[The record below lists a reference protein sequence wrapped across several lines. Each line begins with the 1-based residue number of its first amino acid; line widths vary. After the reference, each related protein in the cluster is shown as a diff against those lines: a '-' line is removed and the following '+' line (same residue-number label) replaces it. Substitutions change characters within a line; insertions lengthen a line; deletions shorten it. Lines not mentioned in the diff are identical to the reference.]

1 MSFSLDVKN
10 ELSRIFSEDREAQL
24 AELSALIRTSGT
36 LKIIG
41 LNKLAF
47 SIFTDNIAIARKTF
61 ALIKSCFNISIEI
74 QIKKIGTKQ
83 SYTLN
88 ISYDDGAN
96 EILKEVGIIEIE
108 DSYIRLLENLPDL
121 GRPGPR
127 RRRRPPRRPSSRP
140 PPQRPAGRPRSD
152 PGTGSPAPRSCCA
165 CRRARR

>member
-61 ALIKSCFNISIEI
+61 ALIKNCFNISIEI

-108 DSYIRLLENLPDL
+108 DSYIRLLENLPDKFFKNRENKRAYIRGMFL
-121 GRPGPR
+121 GSGSITNPLKMYHMEFA
-127 RRRRPPRRPSSRP
+127 STDL
-140 PPQRPAGRPRSD
+140 RSM
-152 PGTGSPAPRSCCA
+152 
-165 CRRARR
+165 